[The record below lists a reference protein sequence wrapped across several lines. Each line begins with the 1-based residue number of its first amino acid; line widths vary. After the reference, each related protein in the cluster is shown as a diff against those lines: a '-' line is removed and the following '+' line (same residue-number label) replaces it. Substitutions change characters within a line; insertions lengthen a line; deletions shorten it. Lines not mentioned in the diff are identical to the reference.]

1 MAVSNQT
8 LYKEAGR
15 YHDNEL
21 AGLRAVEDAIGSDS
35 FLKVLMGLLI
45 LAPRRNENC
54 SLTRTQYT
62 ARESH
67 NIGNTVTPMPLYR

>member
-45 LAPRRNENC
+45 LAPRKNE
-54 SLTRTQYT
+54 RT
-62 ARESH
+62 
-67 NIGNTVTPMPLYR
+67 VP